1 MSTISSI
8 SELLKLSGSQYRVFD
23 IGRKIDKMSKETFG
37 KVEAN
42 QIPYPFPSQ
51 GHAFI
56 AIAFWQKQSTQP
68 YLWFV
73 KIPLDERGLLNL
85 VARDHFIAIIIEAL
99 GAELNTVPSEK
110 QEELLKSNPYH
121 FTPPQYKL
129 AYLNSLV
136 SIETNNA
143 SSQYYADALNYLSG
157 EGDWQNWQSIGVQ
170 GLNDFAVRLS
180 EDKMQSILLEALPH
194 LPKAVL
200 QPLSSALE
208 NVKLPVTIIDAII
221 TKFTYISSQEESSQ
235 ATLLCFLLR
244 SLSSSCQHPHVIQFI
259 DSLLEQ
265 PSRHGILSEEM
276 AIVMAGRCWQVF
288 NNEQQI
294 MQFFELLVAQYDIE
308 VFQAIFKDLVA
319 IPALRPLI
327 FQCMRSPQRSQA
339 LSKAIGL
346 LFNAN

>member
-23 IGRKIDKMSKETFG
+23 IGRKIDKLSKETFT

-56 AIAFWQKQSTQP
+56 ALAFWQKQNSQP

-99 GAELNTVPSEK
+99 GAELNTSPNEQ

-129 AYLNSLV
+129 AYLNSLISV
-136 SIETNNA
+136 ETNKN
-143 SSQYYADALNYLSG
+143 SSQFYSGALSYLSG
-157 EGDWQNWQSIGVQ
+157 QESWHNWQSVGVQ

-180 EDKMQSILLEALPH
+180 EKSNQNILLKALPH
-194 LPKAVL
+194 LPKPVL
-200 QPLSSALE
+200 QPLCSALE
-208 NVKLPVTIIDAII
+208 NAKLSVEIIDELIVKFHAIEKNNEGSKTELVFI
-221 TKFTYISSQEESSQ
+221 
-235 ATLLCFLLR
+235 LR
-244 SLSSSCQHPHVIQFI
+244 SLSSNCEHPHVISFI
-259 DSLLEQ
+259 DSLCQ
-265 PSRHGILSEEM
+265 KSLSDNSLTEEIT
-276 AIVMAGRCWQVF
+276 IVLAGRCWQVF

-294 MQFFELLVAQYDIE
+294 MRFFELLVSQQDME

-319 IPALRPLI
+319 IPTLRPLI
-327 FQCMRSPQRSQA
+327 FQCMRSPQRSPE
-339 LSKAIGL
+339 LSKAIGM
-346 LFNAN
+346 LFQN